1 MPEPGI
7 ETLRAGRPLRVG
19 DVTLLAIERAVLRS
33 GRGALGMWVTAA
45 LEPYALVVRDA
56 GGVRVLEIGGA
67 AVPLEQL
74 RGRIPE
80 LDDRLAS
87 P

>member
-1 MPEPGI
+1 MPERRI

-19 DVTLLAIERAVLRS
+19 DVTLLAIERAVVRS

-56 GGVRVLEIGGA
+56 GGVRAVGVDGA
-67 AVPLEQL
+67 AVSLEQL
-74 RGRIPE
+74 RGRIPG

-87 P
+87 A